1 LPTALQTTHSPDEK
15 TSALP
20 KRPII
25 RRLIIKMS
33 NVIWAGLWHNYIV
46 AWHKK
51 KKKKIP
57 HIHCEGAH
65 PLDGT
70 LAGEGE
76 A

>member
-1 LPTALQTTHSPDEK
+1 
-15 TSALP
+15 
-20 KRPII
+20 
-25 RRLIIKMS
+25 MS